1 MAGRPGDGCDD
12 PRETHPHWCGR
23 CGARQMFAALECA
36 QLMTVPACPRC
47 GGTDWRDEVDEL
59 TAPDHRDGGERA

>member
-1 MAGRPGDGCDD
+1 
-12 PRETHPHWCGR
+12 
-23 CGARQMFAALECA
+23 MFAALECA